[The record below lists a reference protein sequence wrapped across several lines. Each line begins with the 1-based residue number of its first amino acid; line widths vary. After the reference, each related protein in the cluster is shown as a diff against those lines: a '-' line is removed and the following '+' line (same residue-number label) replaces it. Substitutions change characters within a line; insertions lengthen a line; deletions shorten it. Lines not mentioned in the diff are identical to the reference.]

1 MPTILTETYEQ
12 HISRFLERFK
22 LVPIFVSFFLVLF
35 SIFFVRDLAQ
45 RSVWGAQRQAL
56 PFPGMLPDHPLYPL
70 KQARDNFMLLTTR
83 APLNKAQLYLHLADK
98 SINAA
103 NMVTDC
109 AVATKTAI
117 QSQKYL
123 LNQRQA
129 LLAAKEMGLTPEI
142 TTITG
147 NRMSIKEH
155 GLILKD
161 IGKRCK
167 NKEERTELTQATKLH
182 DSFSRWFD
190 STYTSL

>member
-1 MPTILTETYEQ
+1 MPTILTETYE
-12 HISRFLERFK
+12 HSINRFLQRFK
-22 LVPIFVSFFLVLF
+22 LVPILMSFFLVLF

-98 SINAA
+98 NINAA

-109 AVATKTAI
+109 DIATRTAL
-117 QSQKYL
+117 QSQEYL
-123 LNQRQA
+123 QDQRQV

-142 TTITG
+142 AMITG

-155 GLILKD
+155 NIILKD

-167 NKEERTELTQATKLH
+167 SKEEREELTQATKLH
-182 DSFSRWFD
+182 DSFSRWFG

>member
-12 HISRFLERFK
+12 SISRFLERFK
-22 LVPIFVSFFLVLF
+22 LVPIVVSFFLVLF

-56 PFPGMLPDHPLYPL
+56 PFPGMLPNHPLYPL

-98 SINAA
+98 NINAA

-109 AVATKTAI
+109 GIATKTAI
-117 QSQKYL
+117 QSQEYL

-129 LLAAKEMGLTPEI
+129 LMAAKEMGLTPEI
-142 TTITG
+142 TTIMG

-155 GLILKD
+155 NMILKD

-167 NKEERTELTQATKLH
+167 TKEERAELTQATKLH
-182 DSFSRWFD
+182 DSFSRWFG
-190 STYTSL
+190 SIYTNL